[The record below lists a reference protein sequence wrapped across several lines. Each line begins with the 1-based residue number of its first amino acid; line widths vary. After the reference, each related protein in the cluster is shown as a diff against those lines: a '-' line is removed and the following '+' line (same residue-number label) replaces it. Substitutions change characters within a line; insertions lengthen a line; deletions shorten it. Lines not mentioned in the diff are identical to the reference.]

1 MLTGQ
6 FTYHLWPNCMKLAQN
21 LEFETLYKPLIPII
35 YVQVALQ
42 IAQERGL
49 DSNKLISTIGLTP
62 QQLEDVQTL
71 VTPFMH
77 AWLLT
82 LIIEQTGNHGLGFEI
97 GLRLSPTVHGQLG
110 QAMLCCA
117 TLKDALDIAS
127 QFWHLRERLI
137 HFQFNEHHD
146 VGVVHLHTELVY
158 PDPLRSLH
166 FDCML
171 AMFYRITQI
180 LTCSMTPIGE
190 IWLDYPEPDYFDSS
204 SAQQFQQQLPIL
216 RYNMPS
222 CQYRLP
228 LELMSLPL
236 LMANPEALRH
246 AIAQCEREQNLMPQQ
261 RGQFLKTVTE
271 RLQRQENGYASP
283 EQIAN
288 DLHLSLRTFR
298 RRLQQEGSSYQ
309 TLLEEIKKRDALQL
323 LEDNRLAIQQISS
336 LLGYGNPAN
345 FSRTFRQWTGKT
357 PSEYRA
363 LIGQ

>member
-1 MLTGQ
+1 
-6 FTYHLWPNCMKLAQN
+6 MKLEHNSQ
-21 LEFETLYKPLIPII
+21 FEKLYQPLIPII

-42 IAQERGL
+42 LAQERGL
-49 DSNKLISTIGLTP
+49 NAQQLIQTIGLSEY
-62 QQLEDVQTL
+62 QLNDVQTL
-71 VTPFMH
+71 VTPFVH

-82 LIIEQTGNHGLGFEI
+82 LIIEQSGNHGLGFEI
-97 GLRLSPTVHGQLG
+97 GLRLSPTVHGHLG

-127 QFWHLRERLI
+127 QFWQLRERLI
-137 HFQFNEHHD
+137 QFHFSEHGD

-158 PDPLRSLH
+158 PEPLRSLH
-166 FDCML
+166 FDCMV
-171 AMFYRITQI
+171 AMFYRMTQI
-180 LTCSMTPIGE
+180 LTCSLTPIGE
-190 IWLDYPEPDYFDSS
+190 IWLDYPEPDYFESS
-204 SAQQFQQQLPIL
+204 SAQQCQYQLPML

-222 CQYRLP
+222 CQYRVP
-228 LELMSLPL
+228 LELMNLPL
-236 LMANPEALRH
+236 VMANPEALKH
-246 AIAQCEREQNLMPQQ
+246 AIAQCEREQNLTQQQ

-283 EQIAN
+283 EQIVN

-323 LEDNRLAIQQISS
+323 LEDRRLAIQQISS

-345 FSRTFRQWTGKT
+345 FSRIFRQWTGKT

-363 LIGQ
+363 LIG

>member
-1 MLTGQ
+1 
-6 FTYHLWPNCMKLAQN
+6 MKLEQSA
-21 LEFETLYKPLIPII
+21 LFEKLYKPLIPII

-49 DSNKLISTIGLTP
+49 AVNQLIDTIGLSP
-62 QQLEDVQTL
+62 QQLDDVQTL

-77 AWLLT
+77 AWLIT
-82 LIIEQTGNHGLGFEI
+82 LIIEQTGNNGLGFEI

-117 TLKDALDIAS
+117 TLKDALNIAS

-137 HFQFNEHHD
+137 QFHFSEHHD
-146 VGVVHLHTELVY
+146 VGVVNLYTQLVY
-158 PDPLRSLH
+158 PEPLRSLH

-171 AMFYRITQI
+171 AMFYRMTQI
-180 LTCSMTPIGE
+180 LTCSLTPIGE
-190 IWLDYPEPDYFDSS
+190 IWLDYPEPDYFESS
-204 SAQQFQQQLPIL
+204 SAQQFQAQLPTL

-222 CQYRLP
+222 CQYRVP
-228 LELMSLPL
+228 LALLDVPL
-236 LMANPEALRH
+236 VMANPEALKH
-246 AIAQCEREQNLMPQQ
+246 AIAQCEREQNLTQQQ
-261 RGQFLKTVTE
+261 RGQFLKIVTE

-283 EQIAN
+283 AQIAN

-309 TLLEEIKKRDALQL
+309 ILLEEIKKRDALQL

-363 LIGQ
+363 LIG